1 MKYRNGFV
9 TNSSSSSFI
18 INIKDLT
25 PEQIRI
31 IKNPE
36 EEAERLGLCEY
47 ETPES
52 WHVKTDGQRIIG
64 WTYMDNF
71 DWIEFLE
78 MIGVDLKKVKK
89 GIQGSGSLGLR
100 LLEEEGVDITT
111 LYKFR
116 DEAGIDDIKEQIRD
130 ILWELDDNGKDQWII
145 SKAQLKEWF
154 NILIKELEE
163 RQYEV

>member
-1 MKYRNGFV
+1 M
-9 TNSSSSSFI
+9 
-18 INIKDLT
+18 
-25 PEQIRI
+25 
-31 IKNPE
+31 
-36 EEAERLGLCEY
+36 
-47 ETPES
+47 
-52 WHVKTDGQRIIG
+52 
-64 WTYMDNF
+64 
-71 DWIEFLE
+71 
-78 MIGVDLKKVKK
+78 
-89 GIQGSGSLGLR
+89 
-100 LLEEEGVDITT
+100 EEEGVDITT

>member
-64 WTYMDNF
+64 WTYMDNLYGCDKLEDALKNEYVKNYYEITVELIRDGYVVAEREIDYNDF
-71 DWIEFLE
+71 DNQGLIE
-78 MIGVDLKKVKK
+78 
-89 GIQGSGSLGLR
+89 SL
-100 LLEEEGVDITT
+100 
-111 LYKFR
+111 
-116 DEAGIDDIKEQIRD
+116 IDDDNI
-130 ILWELDDNGKDQWII
+130 ILL
-145 SKAQLKEWF
+145 
-154 NILIKELEE
+154 
-163 RQYEV
+163 REV